1 MSDPDSGNG
10 RTWRGRTASERQSE
24 RRQQLT
30 EAGIELFG
38 TRGYAN
44 SPIKAICEEAGLTER
59 YFYEAFDDREALL
72 AEIYTTL
79 LANCR
84 QATLEA
90 IHGAGDDLESSMRA
104 GLTAFAR
111 ELTRDPRRARIQEIE
126 VVGVS
131 EAMEERRRQA
141 IHAFAAIVADRTRE
155 LGGKDRHGAVRL
167 DVIALGLVGSVNEQL
182 IDFVLGHLEISLE
195 DLIENQVAAFSAVAG
210 LLLEQPDA

>member
-1 MSDPDSGNG
+1 MGDTAAESG
-10 RTWRGRTASERQSE
+10 RTWRGQTTDQRRAE
-24 RRQQLT
+24 RRERLI

-44 SPIKAICEEAGLTER
+44 TPVKAICEEAGLTER
-59 YFYEAFDDREALL
+59 YFYEAFADREALL
-72 AEIYTTL
+72 DEIFTQGL
-79 LANCR
+79 ESCR
-84 QATLEA
+84 SATLDA
-90 IHGAGDDLESSMRA
+90 IHSSKDLEGSMRA

-131 EAMEERRRQA
+131 PELERKRRDS
-141 IHAFAAIVADRTRE
+141 IHAFARILVERTLE
-155 LGGKDRHGAVRL
+155 LGGEEQIGPLRL

-182 IDFVLGHLEISLE
+182 IDYVLGYLDIPLE

-210 LLLEQPDA
+210 QLFPAR